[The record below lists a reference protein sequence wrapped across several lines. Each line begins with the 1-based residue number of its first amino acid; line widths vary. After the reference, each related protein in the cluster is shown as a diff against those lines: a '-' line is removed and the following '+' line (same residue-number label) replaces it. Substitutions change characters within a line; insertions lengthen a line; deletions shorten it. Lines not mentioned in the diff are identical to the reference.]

1 MKPAVIILFL
11 FGLLTTSL
19 IRRPATRTIGVETAI
34 AYFKTEGPVFAAHCA
49 DLQKT
54 IRTLDLHNPRSLQTA
69 RQKLRDCRASWKRI
83 EPFLEY
89 FFKSSSRIY
98 NRAPKFEA
106 EEPGMEYQSPV
117 GLQVIET
124 LLYESGA
131 PDRKRQLL
139 EQSSAVAGSASDLL
153 SLLYNFHAEDKQILE
168 SLRIELLRI
177 IALDITGYEAPYLKT
192 GITEAAES
200 LQSIACQLAPYG
212 PDDSLQH
219 ALRNAVEYCNE
230 HSDFNTFDRCYFL
243 KYYALPLQHRLSLF
257 IHEKGL
263 QLSTNK
269 LLNYDADN
277 IFSPD
282 ALIISDA
289 ENADL
294 IPEGQ
299 KFFSDKTLSGN
310 GTRSC
315 ASCHS
320 PEKGFTDRLVTPLAL
335 DGHSHLDRNAPSLLY
350 TGLQHRQFW
359 DGRAN
364 TLEEQIVTVLKD
376 PKEMHTGLNDTT
388 LASIARSIAAYINTL
403 HPMNS
408 VFDRYIRG
416 DTGSWLSPAQIR
428 GANLF
433 MGKAQC
439 ATCHFIPVFN
449 GLIPPDYAVTEFEV
463 LGVTRTDD
471 LSRPR
476 ADKDQGRY
484 NVYPFPFYKGAFK
497 TPTVRNSALTG
508 PYMHNGAFRTL
519 ESVMDFYN
527 RGGARGLGL
536 DLPSQT
542 LSQQPLHLSKQEL
555 QDIIQFLHALTDI
568 KEHA

>member
-1 MKPAVIILFL
+1 MKPAVIILL
-11 FGLLTTSL
+11 LLGLLTTSL
-19 IRRPATRTIGVETAI
+19 IRRPAARTIGVETAI
-34 AYFKTEGPVFAAHCA
+34 TYFKKEGPVFAAHCT

-54 IRTLDLHNPRSLQTA
+54 IRTLDLHDPRSLQTA
-69 RQKLRDCRASWKRI
+69 RQKLRDCRAAWKRI

-106 EEPGMEYQSPV
+106 EEPGMEYQSPL

-124 LLYESGA
+124 LLYETED
-131 PDRKRQLL
+131 PDRKRQLV
-139 EQSSAVAGSASDLL
+139 EQSSAVASSASDLL
-153 SLLYNFHAEDKQILE
+153 ALLYGFHANDKQILE
-168 SLRIELLRI
+168 SLRVELVRI
-177 IALDITGYEAPYLKT
+177 ITMDITGYDAPYLKT

-200 LQSIACQLAPYG
+200 LLSIEHQLAPYE
-212 PDDSLQH
+212 PDDGVQSV
-219 ALRNAVEYCNE
+219 LRNAIEYCKV
-230 HSDFNTFDRCYFL
+230 HADFNTFDRCYFL

-257 IHEKGL
+257 IQEKGL
-263 QLSTNK
+263 QLNTNK
-269 LLNYDADN
+269 ILNYDADN
-277 IFSPD
+277 IFSPE

-289 ENADL
+289 ENAGL

-310 GTRSC
+310 GTYSC
-315 ASCHS
+315 ASCHA
-320 PEKGFTDRLVTPLAL
+320 PEKMFADGVVKPMAL
-335 DGHSHLDRNAPSLLY
+335 DGHSRLDRNAPTLLY
-350 TGLQHRQFW
+350 AGLQHRQFW

-376 PKEMHTGLNDTT
+376 PREMHTGLNDTT
-388 LASIARSIAAYINTL
+388 LASIARSVAAYVSTL
-403 HPMNS
+403 NPMNS
-408 VFDRYIRG
+408 AFDRYIRG

-536 DLPSQT
+536 DFPSQT
-542 LSQQPLHLSKQEL
+542 LSPQPLHLSKQEL
-555 QDIIQFLHALTDI
+555 QDIIQFLHALTDRT
-568 KEHA
+568 EHT